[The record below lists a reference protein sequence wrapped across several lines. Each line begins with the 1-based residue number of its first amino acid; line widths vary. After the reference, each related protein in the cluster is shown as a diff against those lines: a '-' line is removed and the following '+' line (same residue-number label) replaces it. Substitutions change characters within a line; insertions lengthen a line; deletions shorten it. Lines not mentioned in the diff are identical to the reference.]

1 MSLKKLFNIDYLFQ
15 NIKKSKAL
23 LLTFILLVPI
33 LSSLLIVLTGIDNKS
48 TKVFSLSEL
57 SIVGIPLLFIVP
69 LLLSIALNGYVY
81 KRRSVD
87 FIGSMPINKS
97 TIFITNTLGGIGI
110 LFLMFLTNIVLF
122 GLISII
128 FSNIY
133 IPFALLF
140 DYFVLWFVS
149 YSFVF
154 IASNLAMSVSGNMMS
169 QIVVTLLILFLV
181 PYIHFYTTNVS
192 KMYGGS
198 DTYWIKATEENTPT
212 THSCALTDYY
222 DSSKCTINKKLNVYY
237 SDFTKVKTD
246 SYTMPFNLVSMMFNN
261 STSSIYNSTS
271 ITRMIILSIIYFIL
285 GLILFNHRKME
296 VCETSFRSP
305 HIHNIVKC
313 LTLIPLVSILYLIT
327 ASGSIMTFIFVLT
340 LIFIYSL
347 IYDLITKRNLNNM
360 KLSLIYFI
368 VSVIVIYGYSYLITT
383 IQGKEKY
390 LDSNDFISASV
401 NNYNYTNYNDE
412 LSNVYIKDKKLI
424 NILVKNHLST
434 DDGEYTLKANIKD
447 KHNNIYSL
455 KVNMNEEDYNK
466 IIDILSNNKNYNKE
480 FKKFVNK
487 KVYAITLGY
496 NTYSYHELKHIINY
510 IKELFSNITV
520 KDYLSSEH
528 NENDKFHIKLYTY
541 DHHNLVSYRIDRNIS
556 NKLNEMILDI
566 ENNSFKNTYRK
577 GIEGYY
583 HISIA
588 GLTEEDAYYIVNESQ
603 EQLLDFI
610 DKNIA
615 DDITIDKKYLVID
628 FYIGKTNSYYH
639 FYTNKVEEIYN
650 LISERRNVLKDTTEY
665 KDYFAKDDTRESS
678 GDMYE

>member
-1 MSLKKLFNIDYLFQ
+1 MSLKKLFNFDYLFQ

-33 LSSLLIVLTGIDNKS
+33 LSSLLIVLTGIDDKS

-97 TIFITNTLGGIGI
+97 TIFITNTLGGLGI

-192 KMYGGS
+192 KIYGGS

-296 VCETSFRSP
+296 VCETSFRSS

-327 ASGSIMTFIFVLT
+327 ESGSIMIFIFVLV

-383 IQGKEKY
+383 IQSKEKY
-390 LDSNDFISASV
+390 LDSTDFISASV

-424 NILVKNHLST
+424 KINILSEL
-434 DDGEYTLKANIKD
+434 LKYKLIFCP
-447 KHNNIYSL
+447 S
-455 KVNMNEEDYNK
+455 
-466 IIDILSNNKNYNKE
+466 
-480 FKKFVNK
+480 
-487 KVYAITLGY
+487 
-496 NTYSYHELKHIINY
+496 INY
-510 IKELFSNITV
+510 
-520 KDYLSSEH
+520 
-528 NENDKFHIKLYTY
+528 
-541 DHHNLVSYRIDRNIS
+541 
-556 NKLNEMILDI
+556 
-566 ENNSFKNTYRK
+566 
-577 GIEGYY
+577 
-583 HISIA
+583 
-588 GLTEEDAYYIVNESQ
+588 
-603 EQLLDFI
+603 
-610 DKNIA
+610 
-615 DDITIDKKYLVID
+615 KK
-628 FYIGKTNSYYH
+628 
-639 FYTNKVEEIYN
+639 
-650 LISERRNVLKDTTEY
+650 
-665 KDYFAKDDTRESS
+665 
-678 GDMYE
+678 

>member
-1 MSLKKLFNIDYLFQ
+1 MSLKKLFNFDYLFQ

-33 LSSLLIVLTGIDNKS
+33 LSSLLIVLTGIDDKS

-97 TIFITNTLGGIGI
+97 TIFITNTLGGLGI

-192 KMYGGS
+192 KIYGGS
-198 DTYWIKATEENTPT
+198 DTYWIKTTEENTPT

-222 DSSKCTINKKLNVYY
+222 DSSKCAINKKLNVYY

-261 STSSIYNSTS
+261 STSSIYNSNS

-285 GLILFNHRKME
+285 GLILFNRRKME

-327 ASGSIMTFIFVLT
+327 ESGSTMTFIFVLV

-383 IQGKEKY
+383 IQSKEKY

-412 LSNVYIKDKKLI
+412 LSNVYIKDKELI

-434 DDGEYTLKANIKD
+434 NDGEYILKANIKD

-455 KVNMNEEDYNK
+455 RVNMNEEDYNK
-466 IIDILSNNKNYNKE
+466 IIDILSNDKNYNKE

-520 KDYLSSEH
+520 KDYLSSEY
-528 NENDKFHIKLYTY
+528 NENDKFNIELYTY

-556 NKLNEMILDI
+556 DKLNEMILDI

-577 GIEGYY
+577 GIDGYY
-583 HISIA
+583 HISIV

-610 DKNIA
+610 DKNI
-615 DDITIDKKYLVID
+615 DEDITIDKKYLVID

-665 KDYFAKDDTRESS
+665 KEYFTKEETEDIS
-678 GDMYE
+678 GDKYE

>member
-1 MSLKKLFNIDYLFQ
+1 MSLKKLFNFDYLFQ

-33 LSSLLIVLTGIDNKS
+33 LSSLLIVLTGIDDKS

-192 KMYGGS
+192 KIYGGS

-237 SDFTKVKTD
+237 SDFTKVD
-246 SYTMPFNLVSMMFNN
+246 NN
-261 STSSIYNSTS
+261 Y
-271 ITRMIILSIIYFIL
+271 
-285 GLILFNHRKME
+285 
-296 VCETSFRSP
+296 
-305 HIHNIVKC
+305 
-313 LTLIPLVSILYLIT
+313 
-327 ASGSIMTFIFVLT
+327 
-340 LIFIYSL
+340 
-347 IYDLITKRNLNNM
+347 
-360 KLSLIYFI
+360 
-368 VSVIVIYGYSYLITT
+368 VIYVGR
-383 IQGKEKY
+383 G
-390 LDSNDFISASV
+390 
-401 NNYNYTNYNDE
+401 
-412 LSNVYIKDKKLI
+412 
-424 NILVKNHLST
+424 
-434 DDGEYTLKANIKD
+434 
-447 KHNNIYSL
+447 
-455 KVNMNEEDYNK
+455 
-466 IIDILSNNKNYNKE
+466 
-480 FKKFVNK
+480 
-487 KVYAITLGY
+487 
-496 NTYSYHELKHIINY
+496 
-510 IKELFSNITV
+510 
-520 KDYLSSEH
+520 
-528 NENDKFHIKLYTY
+528 
-541 DHHNLVSYRIDRNIS
+541 SYRIPV
-556 NKLNEMILDI
+556 KVT
-566 ENNSFKNTYRK
+566 K
-577 GIEGYY
+577 
-583 HISIA
+583 
-588 GLTEEDAYYIVNESQ
+588 
-603 EQLLDFI
+603 
-610 DKNIA
+610 
-615 DDITIDKKYLVID
+615 
-628 FYIGKTNSYYH
+628 IGS
-639 FYTNKVEEIYN
+639 V
-650 LISERRNVLKDTTEY
+650 VV
-665 KDYFAKDDTRESS
+665 
-678 GDMYE
+678 G